1 MKAKYTL
8 YIVSRDENHH
18 RPVLMNRNGKVTL
31 NEPVT
36 RARKLEDTWDRLVA
50 AVFAG
55 EADCVRITEKEFK
68 KLYPK
73 FAKNA
78 GAKKATKKR

>member
-18 RPVLMNRNGKVTL
+18 RPVLMNRNGKVTQ

-36 RARKLEDTWDRLVA
+36 RARKLEDTWARLVV
-50 AVFAG
+50 AVSTCDV
-55 EADCVRITEKEFK
+55 DCVRITEKEFK

-78 GAKKATKKR
+78 VAKKATKKR